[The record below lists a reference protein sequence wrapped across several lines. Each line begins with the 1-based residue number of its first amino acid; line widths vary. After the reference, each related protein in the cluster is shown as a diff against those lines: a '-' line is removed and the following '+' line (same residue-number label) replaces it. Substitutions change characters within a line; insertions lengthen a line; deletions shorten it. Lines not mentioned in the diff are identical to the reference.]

1 MMTKS
6 REAGRSKRH
15 TVRVHHEDTACGS
28 GVLPSDS
35 VRVDLPPFGHIC
47 GVIDD
52 GADEETA
59 AEVVFGVGT
68 DFELKDDSSKIV
80 GGRVDVP

>member
-1 MMTKS
+1 MRTQPVGP
-6 REAGRSKRH
+6 AFFP
-15 TVRVHHEDTACGS
+15 VIVFGS
-28 GVLPSDS
+28 T
-35 VRVDLPPFGHIC
+35 FGHVC